1 MAHTNQKHQHLHHI
15 IHDAMPA
22 VNMEHLLST
31 NHCQLLKCALEV
43 IGRTKYAE
51 AIRITTVPVDNSN
64 VPTKSTTPKIDETN
78 THSSPKECQD
88 RVQRRKAKKRRK
100 IELRK
105 QHREASAI
113 KSEVVTSTS
122 FCNLSTNSTSPAA
135 SDSQVTIPQPV
146 RAIIHVKPLII
157 LDVNGIL
164 CHRVRHK
171 SSVSH
176 GERSKHTVSYRPSSG
191 HIANTDIIPR
201 SDLHQFL
208 TLLSKSYSLAVCKYY
223 VWIYLFVAVY

>member
-1 MAHTNQKHQHLHHI
+1 MRYAPPCPTQ
-15 IHDAMPA
+15 A

-51 AIRITTVPVDNSN
+51 AIRITTAPVDNSI
-64 VPTKSTTPKIDETN
+64 VPTKPSTPKIDETN
-78 THSSPKECQD
+78 NPHSSPNECQD
-88 RVQRRKAKKRRK
+88 RVQRRKAKKRQK

-135 SDSQVTIPQPV
+135 SYSQVTIPQPV

-171 SSVSH
+171 SQGLQLSQASR
-176 GERSKHTVSYRPSSG
+176 GGRSKQHTVLSYRPSSG

-208 TLLSKSYSLAVCKYY
+208 TSLSKSYSLAVCKYY
-223 VWIYLFVAVY
+223 LWFYLCVTIC